1 MQAMETA
8 LQLSIKA
15 KGKQI
20 DAMKPKGGTARGRAE
35 VNSDTIVEDRS
46 QAPKRP
52 GGDIDDSERAGRDE
66 KPKNG
71 KGDQK

>member
-1 MQAMETA
+1 
-8 LQLSIKA
+8 
-15 KGKQI
+15 
-20 DAMKPKGGTARGRAE
+20 MKPKGGTARGRAE

-71 KGDQK
+71 KGDQS